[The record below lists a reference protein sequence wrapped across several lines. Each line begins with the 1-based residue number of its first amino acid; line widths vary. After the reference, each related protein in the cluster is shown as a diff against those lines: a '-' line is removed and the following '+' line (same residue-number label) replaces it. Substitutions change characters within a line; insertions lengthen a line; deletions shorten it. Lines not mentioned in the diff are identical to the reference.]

1 MKQADAIIAGFVL
14 VLLAGTV
21 GAIAGYELGKSHA
34 AAKP

>member
-1 MKQADAIIAGFVL
+1 MKQVAAIIAGFVL

-34 AAKP
+34 VSKS